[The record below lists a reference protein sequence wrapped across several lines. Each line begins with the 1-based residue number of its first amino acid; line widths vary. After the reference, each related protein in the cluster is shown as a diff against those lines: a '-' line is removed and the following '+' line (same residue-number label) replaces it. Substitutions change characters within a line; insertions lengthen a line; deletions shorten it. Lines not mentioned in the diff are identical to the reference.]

1 MKQEPQESNSSV
13 PRGTEDVKMTEPA
26 KEVMNVVKLEPT
38 ITKVKEEP
46 VEVKNEDNRIISAPA
61 AVQQ

>member
-1 MKQEPQESNSSV
+1 
-13 PRGTEDVKMTEPA
+13 MTEPA

-46 VEVKNEDNRIISAPA
+46 VEVKNEDSRIISAPA